1 MIDEPE
7 NKVSLSDQLNQLWK
21 DLFMGIQDELRPEDK
36 KFAVLQE
43 RFERIVQDVDWL
55 EFRMDELE
63 Y

>member
-1 MIDEPE
+1 VIDEPE

-21 DLFMGIQDELRPEDK
+21 DLFMGIPDELRPEDK